1 MKSLVL
7 TIDGMS
13 CNHCLNAVNKA
24 LDSLPGLTVRA
35 VHMGR
40 AEVDL
45 ADDGPDSDAVVA
57 AIDEAGYNVS
67 HVEVAA

>member
-24 LDSLPGLTVRA
+24 LGSIPGLVIRA
-35 VHMGR
+35 VHIGR

-45 ADDGPDSDAVVA
+45 PDGGPDS
-57 AIDEAGYNVS
+57 ERW
-67 HVEVAA
+67 

>member
-24 LDSLPGLTVRA
+24 LDSLSGLTVRA

-45 ADDGPDSDAVVA
+45 ADGGPDSDAVVA
-57 AIDEAGYNVS
+57 AIEEAGYNVS
-67 HVEVAA
+67 HVELAA